1 MREVNFNKQM
11 QQAYANYKYAHNTY
25 HHTKLEDCYK
35 SASIYKHR
43 AYRQCVDIL
52 HKYNGYDFTI
62 IGYNCHFFSVGF
74 CYNDKQQQ
82 KHFVWITPYYNR
94 DCIISRG

>member
-11 QQAYANYKYAHNTY
+11 RQAYATYRYAYTNT
-25 HHTKLEDCYK
+25 HQQTLSDCYK
-35 SASIYKHR
+35 SASGAKWQ
-43 AYRQCVDIL
+43 AYHQCLDIFR
-52 HKYNGYDFTI
+52 KYNGYDFTI
-62 IGYNCHFFSVGF
+62 IGYNYHFFSVGF

-94 DCIISRG
+94 DCIIGE